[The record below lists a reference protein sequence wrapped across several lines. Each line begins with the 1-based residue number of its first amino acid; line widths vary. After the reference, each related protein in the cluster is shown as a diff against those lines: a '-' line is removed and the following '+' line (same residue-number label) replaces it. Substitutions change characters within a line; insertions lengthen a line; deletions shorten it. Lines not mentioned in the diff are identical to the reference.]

1 MKNLSNIQIAKA
13 IMNEKNFRTQKKLG
27 QNFLMD
33 ESVLG
38 DILDAADVNKDDFV
52 LEIGPGIGTLSDGI
66 CERAGK
72 ALLIEVDEKLI
83 PILHENLQ
91 EYDNV
96 EIINDDVMK
105 LNLIELLSEKS
116 EGRPV
121 KIVANLPYYI
131 TTPVLMKII
140 RGNLAYKSITVMVQ
154 KEVAE
159 RMEATPG
166 TKAYGSLSLAVQF
179 YTNPKIVEE
188 VPAERFFPAPKV
200 DSCVIHMDRKTQKY
214 SEEFSEDLLFNVI
227 KASFIQRR
235 KSLYNGL
242 ANSPDLGLSK
252 EDAKRIITSLG
263 VEESI
268 RGERL
273 GLEEFINL
281 SVKIGAEKR

>member
-13 IMNEKNFRTQKKLG
+13 IMNEKGFRTQKKYG

-33 ESVLG
+33 ESVLD
-38 DILDAADVNKDDFV
+38 DILDAAEVNKDDFV

-91 EYDNV
+91 EYENV

-105 LNLIELLSEKS
+105 LDLVELLAEKS

-131 TTPVLMKII
+131 TTPVLMKIM
-140 RGNLAYKSITVMVQ
+140 RGNVEYKSITVMVQ

-166 TKAYGSLSLAVQF
+166 TKSYGALSLAVQF
-179 YTNPKIVEE
+179 YTNPKIIEM
-188 VPAERFFPAPKV
+188 VPAAKFFPAPKV
-200 DSCVIHMDRKTQKY
+200 DSCVIHMDRKLQEY
-214 SEEFSEDLLFNVI
+214 GAEFSEDLLFEVI
-227 KASFIQRR
+227 KASFVQRR
-235 KSLYNGL
+235 KLLYNGL

-252 EDAKRIITSLG
+252 DEAKKIICSLG
-263 VEESI
+263 FEENI
-268 RGERL
+268 RGEKL
-273 GLEEFINL
+273 GLDEFINL
-281 SVKIGAEKR
+281 SVKIRAEKR